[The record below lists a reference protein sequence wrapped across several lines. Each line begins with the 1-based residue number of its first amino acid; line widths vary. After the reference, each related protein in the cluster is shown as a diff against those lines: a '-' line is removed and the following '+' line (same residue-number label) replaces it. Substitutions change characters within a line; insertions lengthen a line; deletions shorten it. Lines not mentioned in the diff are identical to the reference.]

1 VSYEVLALVTNRG
14 KQRFQEAIRLGYAL
28 QVTHFV
34 VGNMG
39 HDPNSPITALTPDPG
54 FDPTPD
60 AVGNRIPEDATI
72 QPLAVTSA
80 EDDANY
86 ATVWTCDL
94 PKGVA
99 TGEISSI
106 YLLAKTVY
114 PGPSDPGGPHPEWDL
129 LFPFAMGYLPLQV
142 KTDNATTV
150 FRVGIQY

>member
-1 VSYEVLALVTNRG
+1 MSFEILSLVTNRA

-34 VGNMG
+34 VGNQG
-39 HDPNSPITALTPDPG
+39 HDPNSPISALTPDPG
-54 FDPTPD
+54 FDPPSD
-60 AVGNRIPEDATI
+60 SVGNRIPEDATI

-86 ATVWTCDL
+86 ATIWTCDL

-114 PGPSDPGGPHPEWDL
+114 PASHPEFDL
-129 LFPFAMGYLPLQV
+129 LFPYSVGYMPLSV
-142 KTDNATTV
+142 KTDNAATT
-150 FRVGIQY
+150 FFVGVQY

>member
-1 VSYEVLALVTNRG
+1 MSYEVLALVTNRG

-34 VGNMG
+34 VGNQG

-60 AVGNRIPEDATI
+60 AVGHRIPEDATI
-72 QPLAVTSA
+72 QALAVTSA
-80 EDDANY
+80 EDDPY
-86 ATVWTCDL
+86 FATVWTCDL

-99 TGEISSI
+99 TGEISSV

-114 PGPSDPGGPHPEWDL
+114 PVTHPEFDL
-129 LFPFAMGYLPLQV
+129 LFPYAMGYLPLAV
-142 KTDNATTV
+142 KVDNERTT
-150 FRVGIQY
+150 FRVGVQY

>member
-34 VGNMG
+34 VGNQG

-80 EDDANY
+80 EDDPNF

-99 TGEISSI
+99 TGEISSV

-114 PGPSDPGGPHPEWDL
+114 PVTHPEFDL
-129 LFPFAMGYLPLQV
+129 LFPYAIGFLPLAV
-142 KTDNATTV
+142 KVDNERTT
-150 FRVGIQY
+150 FRVGVQY